1 MTTAEARITQL
12 VVQLDAMLALPEVA
26 PDNVQNDGRFTV
38 ADGAW
43 FNSQLAKMTGS
54 PVHNPFLIEQLLI
67 ASINQVRTT
76 YNLPVTVISISLER
90 QIT

>member
-1 MTTAEARITQL
+1 
-12 VVQLDAMLALPEVA
+12 
-26 PDNVQNDGRFTV
+26 VQNDGRFTV

-54 PVHNPFLIEQLLI
+54 TVHNPFLIEQLLI
-67 ASINQVRTT
+67 ATINQLRTT
-76 YNLPVTVISISLER
+76 YNLPVTVISVSLER